1 MAADT
6 LQVNNIQREA
16 QGQIASLPAPGAPD
30 EAWRRVPLEPISA
43 LLQNQSAAS
52 QLKSGRVDIYAN
64 NTLLSPLDTSMGGVS
79 PVVKRWRE
87 LESLRQEH
95 RLERPNDIEQN
106 QLFAY
111 PLAYAQS
118 IYQLKIAAENSTETI
133 QIDIRLNSNE
143 TDGVLTPIYYFP
155 VLLIHAEK
163 NSSASIQIKL
173 HLSEKS
179 QKAVM
184 LSRTVLLLEDGA
196 TVDYQDA
203 SAATNTTNTTAGV
216 NIAAESHTQPLTAG
230 YQLEQAY
237 LGRDAKL
244 RIGREIGSFETG
256 MHDGRYAL
264 QGRGAHLEEYTLMQ
278 AGDTG
283 SSDRTFC
290 GQKSVV
296 EQYAPHTMSNVETR
310 SILDAAAHGMFVGT
324 IKIPTGAPGSTGH
337 EQHRSLLLSPQSR
350 IESLPELEIVEN
362 DVSCSHGS
370 TVTELDPESRY
381 YLESR
386 GISREDTRVLL
397 TAAFADQLRS
407 RMPYAQ
413 FEPDAL
419 EYTEE
424 ERSSE

>member
-6 LQVNNIQREA
+6 LQVNNIQKEA
-16 QGQIASLPAPGAPD
+16 LRQIASLPAPGVPD

-43 LLQNQSAAS
+43 LLRKQNVAS
-52 QLKSGRVDIYAN
+52 QIKSGRVDIYAN
-64 NTLLSPLDTSMGGVS
+64 NTLLSPLDISATEVS
-79 PVVKRWRE
+79 SVVQRWGD
-87 LESLRQEH
+87 LEALRQEN

-118 IYQLKIAAENSTETI
+118 IYHLQIAAEDSSETI
-133 QIDIRLNSNE
+133 QIDIRLSSDE
-143 TDGVLTPIYYFP
+143 TAGVATPIYYFP

-173 HLSEKS
+173 HLGQEN
-179 QKAVM
+179 QTAVM
-184 LSRTVLLLEDGA
+184 LSRTVLILEDGA
-196 TVDYQDA
+196 SVDYMDA
-203 SAATNTTNTTAGV
+203 VAATNTTAGV
-216 NIAAESHTQPLTAG
+216 NSQSLAAG

-264 QGRGAHLEEYTLMQ
+264 QGRGARLEEYTLMQ
-278 AGDTG
+278 SGDTD
-283 SSDRTFC
+283 SSDRSFC

-362 DVSCSHGS
+362 EASCSHGS

-397 TAAFADQLRS
+397 TAAFTDQLRS
-407 RMPYAQ
+407 RMPGAQ
-413 FEPDAL
+413 FELDEL
-419 EYTEE
+419 EYVEKE
-424 ERSSE
+424 SSSE

>member
-6 LQVNNIQREA
+6 LQVNNIQKEA
-16 QGQIASLPAPGAPD
+16 QAQIASLPAPGAPD
-30 EAWRRVPLEPISA
+30 EAWRRVPLGPISA

-52 QLKSGRVDIYAN
+52 QVKSGRVDIYAD
-64 NTLLSPLDTSMGGVS
+64 NTLLSPLDTSGGGVS

-87 LESLRQEH
+87 LEALRQEH

-118 IYQLKIAAENSTETI
+118 IYQLKIAAEDSTETI
-133 QIDIRLNSNE
+133 QIDIRLNANE
-143 TDGVLTPIYYFP
+143 TDGVSTPIYYFP

-163 NSSASIQIKL
+163 NSSASVQIKL
-173 HLSEKS
+173 HLGEEN
-179 QKAVM
+179 QTAVM
-184 LSRTVLLLEDGA
+184 LSRTVLILEDGA
-196 TVDYQDA
+196 SVDYQDA
-203 SAATNTTNTTAGV
+203 AAATNR
-216 NIAAESHTQPLTAG
+216 ITAG

-237 LGRDAKL
+237 LGRDAQL

-264 QGRGAHLEEYTLMQ
+264 LGRGARLEEYTLMQ
-278 AGDTG
+278 AGDIG
-283 SSDRTFC
+283 SSDRSFC

-310 SILDAAAHGMFVGT
+310 SILGAAAHGMFVGT
-324 IKIPTGAPGSTGH
+324 IKIPTGAPGSSGH

-397 TAAFADQLRS
+397 TAAFTDQLRS
-407 RMPYAQ
+407 RMPGAQ
-413 FEPDAL
+413 FELNELA
-419 EYTEE
+419 YVEE
-424 ERSSE
+424 ESSSE

>member
-6 LQVNNIQREA
+6 LQVNNIQKEGQR
-16 QGQIASLPAPGAPD
+16 QIAALPAPGAPD

-52 QLKSGRVDIYAN
+52 QVKSGRVDIYAN
-64 NTLLSPLDTSMGGVS
+64 DTLLSPLETSVTEVS

-87 LESLRQEH
+87 LEALRQEH

-118 IYQLKIAAENSTETI
+118 IYQLIIAPAESSETI
-133 QIDIRLNSNE
+133 QIDIRLNSDE
-143 TDGVLTPIYYFP
+143 TAGVSTPIYYFP

-163 NSSASIQIKL
+163 NSLASIQIKL
-173 HLSEKS
+173 HLGEEK
-179 QKAVM
+179 QTAVM
-184 LSRTVLLLEDGA
+184 LSRTVLILEDGA
-196 TVDYQDA
+196 SVDYQDA
-203 SAATNTTNTTAGV
+203 VAGTNTTAKT
-216 NIAAESHTQPLTAG
+216 HTPGLTAG

-244 RIGREIGSFETG
+244 RIGRDIGSFETG

-264 QGRGAHLEEYTLMQ
+264 QGRGARLEEYTLMQ
-278 AGDTG
+278 AGDVG
-283 SSDRTFC
+283 SSSRSFC

-296 EQYAPHTMSNVETR
+296 EQYAPHTISNVETR

-397 TAAFADQLRS
+397 TAAFTDQLRS
-407 RMPYAQ
+407 RMPGAQ
-413 FEPDAL
+413 FELDAL
-419 EYTEE
+419 EYVKEE
-424 ERSSE
+424 SSSE

>member
-1 MAADT
+1 MMAADT
-6 LQVNNIQREA
+6 LQVKNIQREA
-16 QGQIASLPAPGAPD
+16 QEQIASLPAPGAPD

-52 QLKSGRVDIYAN
+52 QVKRGRVDIYAN
-64 NTLLSPLDTSMGGVS
+64 NSLLSPLNIADGGVS

-87 LESLRQEH
+87 LEAHRQEY

-106 QLFAY
+106 KLFAY
-111 PLAYAQS
+111 PLAYTQS
-118 IYQLKIAAENSTETI
+118 IYQLKIAAGESTETI
-133 QIDIRLNSNE
+133 QIDIRLNSDE
-143 TDGVLTPIYYFP
+143 TAGVSAPIYYFP

-163 NSSASIQIKL
+163 NSSASIRLKL
-173 HLSEKS
+173 HLGEEN
-179 QKAVM
+179 QTAVM
-184 LSRTVLLLEDGA
+184 LSRTVLLLEDCA
-196 TVDYQDA
+196 SVDYQDGVA
-203 SAATNTTNTTAGV
+203 GTNTTAGV
-216 NIAAESHTQPLTAG
+216 NTAAKIHTQSLTAG

-237 LGRDAKL
+237 LGRDAQL

-264 QGRGAHLEEYTLMQ
+264 QGRGARLEEYTLMQ
-278 AGDTG
+278 AGDIG
-283 SSDRTFC
+283 SSDHSFC

-310 SILDAAAHGMFVGT
+310 SILGAAAHGMFVGT
-324 IKIPTGAPGSTGH
+324 LKIPTGAPGSTGH

-397 TAAFADQLRS
+397 TAAFTDQLRL
-407 RMPYAQ
+407 RMPGAQ
-413 FEPDAL
+413 SELNEL
-419 EYTEE
+419 EYGEE
-424 ERSSE
+424 SSSE